1 MASFSDIHRC
11 DMFFV
16 LLCILLPSFAVWFF
30 WGSLDV
36 YKTRRF
42 WCNVSLVC
50 AEGKGGSG
58 GMVEWRSGR
67 WWEVVVV
74 VVMVML
80 ARWCLMRLDRS
91 MSLLESRPNYPEGAR
106 YQLHILAKLGSL
118 PEIRLQHSRPIEHRR
133 PIQHPCPL
141 HHRVNFILKNCLRQ
155 YHFASSGRGAE

>member
-1 MASFSDIHRC
+1 
-11 DMFFV
+11 MFFV
-16 LLCILLPSFAVWFF
+16 LLCILLPCFAVWFF

-36 YKTRRF
+36 YKNRRF

-58 GMVEWRSGR
+58 GMVE
-67 WWEVVVV
+67 WEVVVV

-91 MSLLESRPNYPEGAR
+91 MSLLESRPNYPEGVR
-106 YQLHILAKLGSL
+106 YQLHIFAKLGSL
-118 PEIRLQHSRPIEHRR
+118 PEIRLQHSR

-155 YHFASSGRGAE
+155 YHSASSGRGAE